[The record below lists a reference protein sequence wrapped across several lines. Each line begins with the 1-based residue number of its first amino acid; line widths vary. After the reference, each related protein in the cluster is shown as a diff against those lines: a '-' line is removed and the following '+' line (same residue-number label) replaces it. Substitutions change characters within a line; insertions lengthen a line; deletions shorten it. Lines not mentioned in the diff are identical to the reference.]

1 MRCQLKMLCG
11 DLNTFSIRAAQLGGS
26 PHCRLCLAPVEDLT
40 HVIFSCPELLEPRQ
54 SNTKNLEQF
63 LVKSPSLDTM
73 SLSSEEFSQLVSD
86 ENIFTQFVVD
96 PTSMNLP
103 DIFRTDVN
111 DVNLPQ
117 ICSMTRNFCFSI
129 NQLRTKKLSLL
140 ENK

>member
-1 MRCQLKMLCG
+1 MCLDLCV
-11 DLNTFSIRAAQLGGS
+11 
-26 PHCRLCLAPVEDLT
+26 APVEDLT

-73 SLSSEEFSQLVSD
+73 SLSSEEFNQLVSD

-103 DIFRTDVN
+103 DIYRTNVN

-117 ICSMTRNFCFSI
+117 ICSMTRNLCFSL